1 MRAPQTPLARAM
13 ARLFK
18 RDDAPVSDPIT
29 IPSRSESAAEV
40 SPNEALTLGA
50 VYRAVSIRVAGLCQ
64 LSIDVERAG
73 KTITTP
79 SLLTRPD
86 VDTSYRAFIE
96 QTAVSLSLAGN
107 AYWRITRNDRLE
119 VSSLEVL
126 NPHDVTIRTNAA
138 GRVVGFSHRGADLK
152 TSEIK
157 HLSKLRV
164 PGTPYGLG
172 PIQAARAELRGA
184 IDLRDYAS
192 KVSTASDVP
201 TGVLSASMPLTDEEA
216 KATKAAWQESHGGKR
231 GVAVLGSG
239 LTYAATYLTPADAQF
254 LESQRFSVIAIA
266 RLFGVPASLM
276 LSGID
281 GSALTYANISQE
293 WLGFVKFGLAD
304 DIAEIEE
311 AFSDLLP
318 RGQRARFNPEALLRL
333 DTTGRYAAHESALRA
348 GWLLPSEVRAIEN
361 LPEVSDIDTRV
372 PPARP
377 TEKAAA

>member
-1 MRAPQTPLARAM
+1 MGFISKLFGRGELEARAET
-13 ARLFK
+13 
-18 RDDAPVSDPIT
+18 PE
-29 IPSRSESAAEV
+29 IPSRGEAAANV
-40 SPNEALTLGA
+40 SPSEALTLGA
-50 VYRAVSIRVAGLCQ
+50 VYRAVAIRVAALCQ

-73 KTITTP
+73 QVIDSP
-79 SLLTRPD
+79 SLLRRPD
-86 VDTSYRAFIE
+86 IDTSYRAFIE

-107 AYWRITRNDRLE
+107 AYWRVTRNDRGEALT
-119 VSSLEVL
+119 LEVL
-126 NPHDVTIRTNAA
+126 NPHDVVINTSNGGRTSGFTYR
-138 GRVVGFSHRGADLK
+138 GRDLK
-152 TSEIK
+152 RDEVK

-164 PGTPYGLG
+164 PGSPYGLG

-192 KVSTASDVP
+192 KVVSTSDVP
-201 TGVLSASMPLTDEEA
+201 SGVLSVSTPLSDTEA
-216 KATKAAWQESHGGKR
+216 TAIKGAWTETHGGKR
-231 GVAVLGSG
+231 GVAVLGHG
-239 LTYAATYLTPADAQF
+239 ATYAATYLTPADAQF

-293 WLGFVKFGLAD
+293 WLGFIKFGLAD

-318 RGQRARFNPEALLRL
+318 RGQRARFNAEALLRL
-333 DTTGRYAAHESALRA
+333 DTAARYTAHAAAIEA
-348 GWLLPSEVRAIEN
+348 GWMLPSEVRTIEN
-361 LPEVSDIDTRV
+361 LPEVSGIDDRV

-377 TEKAAA
+377 SEKAAA

>member
-1 MRAPQTPLARAM
+1 MGFIASLVNV
-13 ARLFK
+13 FK
-18 RDDAPVSDPIT
+18 REDAPVADPIS

-73 KTITTP
+73 QKIDTP
-79 SLLTRPD
+79 SLLRRPD
-86 VDTSYRAFIE
+86 IDTSYRAFIE

-107 AYWRITRNDRLE
+107 AYWRIRRNERGE
-119 VSSLEVL
+119 VTTLEVL
-126 NPHDVTIRTNAA
+126 NPHDVTIRTSKS
-138 GRVVGFSHRGADLK
+138 GRVVGFAHRGYDLK
-152 TSEIK
+152 REEVK

-172 PIQAARAELRGA
+172 PIQAARADLRGA

-192 KVSTASDVP
+192 KVVSTSDVP
-201 TGVLSASMPLTDEEA
+201 SGVLSVSSPLADGEA
-216 KATKAAWQESHGGKR
+216 ATIKSTWTETHGGKR
-231 GVAVLGSG
+231 GVAVLGHG
-239 LTYAATYLTPADAQF
+239 TTYAATYLTPADAQF

-293 WLGFVKFGLAD
+293 WLGFLKWGLAD

-318 RGQRARFNPEALLRL
+318 RGQHARFNPEALLRL

-348 GWLLPSEVRAIEN
+348 GWLLPSEVREIEN
-361 LPEVSDIDTRV
+361 LTEVAGIDDRV

-377 TEKAAA
+377 TDKAAA